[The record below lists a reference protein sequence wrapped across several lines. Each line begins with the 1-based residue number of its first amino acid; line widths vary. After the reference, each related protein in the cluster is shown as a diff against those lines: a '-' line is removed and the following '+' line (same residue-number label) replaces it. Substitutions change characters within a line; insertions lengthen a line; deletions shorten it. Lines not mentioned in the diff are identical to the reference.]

1 LLLVGRFDEFL
12 KSEELKT
19 RTDAQVIISPWSNHG
34 LELFDPLLIHAAVNA
49 ACAAAG
55 KAPPPAFTAWHW
67 RIAGIA
73 LAVLGALGLV
83 VVLPEFPP
91 RFEWARGILI
101 AALAGSVWLLTL
113 STSVD
118 LKLHPHNVLPQITA
132 TVIALLALIG
142 ASKWRVPRWIFA
154 VLAIAIAIGGIIATE
169 ILAAHLT
176 ISVFRIVHFSLVFAL
191 ALFAGTIIGML
202 ARFRGSRRSGDV
214 AMALIVG
221 CGLFQF
227 GNTPRTIPEPT
238 KIHQFVKLDAKLC
251 DACVGEYEFAL
262 DNVFRSPANVKI
274 WRQGGQMFEHATG
287 RRVLLGAHEIFP
299 ESETNFF
306 LKINGAEL
314 IFVKNSNGKITK
326 LVHHMDGLPD
336 SEAKKVN

>member
-1 LLLVGRFDEFL
+1 
-12 KSEELKT
+12 
-19 RTDAQVIISPWSNHG
+19 
-34 LELFDPLLIHAAVNA
+34 
-49 ACAAAG
+49 
-55 KAPPPAFTAWHW
+55 
-67 RIAGIA
+67 
-73 LAVLGALGLV
+73 
-83 VVLPEFPP
+83 
-91 RFEWARGILI
+91 
-101 AALAGSVWLLTL
+101 
-113 STSVD
+113 
-118 LKLHPHNVLPQITA
+118 
-132 TVIALLALIG
+132 
-142 ASKWRVPRWIFA
+142 
-154 VLAIAIAIGGIIATE
+154 
-169 ILAAHLT
+169 
-176 ISVFRIVHFSLVFAL
+176 
-191 ALFAGTIIGML
+191 
-202 ARFRGSRRSGDV
+202 
-214 AMALIVG
+214 MALIVG